1 MLQTIENFQGAYVAN
16 IGGVRGVVLQFEDF
30 TPAELR
36 RSTPDRGCV
45 EDGRVFVPQF
55 AIPEVIAALVAHT
68 NALENLQGKDILRQA
83 MDDLGPDN
91 QA

>member
-1 MLQTIENFQGAYVAN
+1 MLQTIENLQGAYLAN

-36 RSTPDRGCV
+36 RSKPDRGVV

-55 AIPEVIAALVAHT
+55 AIPEVIAALVAQIKP
-68 NALENLQGKDILRQA
+68 LENLQGKDVLGQA
-83 MDDLGPDN
+83 TDDLGPE
-91 QA
+91 